1 MAFTEAQ
8 QFLTVVGDKY
18 FLSYKLTGD
27 GSDTT
32 WTTPLKVI
40 EGAWLQEYT
49 SGATGT
55 SLSITWSG
63 NVLTFQAAPTSSQ
76 VVHVFVIG
84 H

>member
-18 FLSYKLTGD
+18 FISYKLTGD

-32 WTTPLKVI
+32 WTAPLSTI
-40 EGAWLQEYT
+40 EGAWIQMYST
-49 SGATGT
+49 TGAGT
-55 SLSITWSG
+55 TPTITWAT
-63 NVLTFQAAPTSSQ
+63 NVLTFTIAPASSQ